1 MVLQQNPCQ
10 LAQEEGVCL
19 DFGDTDRKGETIY
32 VAGYRAHEGFPI
44 YTKPLNVEKGLRL
57 PETIRMKDM
66 MISTYEEV
74 PQKYAKLLYEFLEGE
89 YRSFEEYLTLIHKNL
104 QKRS

>member
-1 MVLQQNPCQ
+1 
-10 LAQEEGVCL
+10 
-19 DFGDTDRKGETIY
+19 
-32 VAGYRAHEGFPI
+32 
-44 YTKPLNVEKGLRL
+44 
-57 PETIRMKDM
+57 MKDM